1 MAARPL
7 GRVREPGTLPSKAP
21 NFDYFLRIGGLRTR
35 RWSRLSFCPWARE
48 MSWRRYERDP
58 DSRCRRRSAA
68 YAALAAGDI
77 HQLEQCFA
85 RDAVWHE
92 PGSNIY
98 SGDRVGWPEI
108 RDEFLALLGPLS
120 HGTLR
125 TELVDIADSEEYVV
139 AVHRATGKH
148 NGLTLDSTSYEVVL
162 VVRGRVQEVWAFH
175 TKQAEVDAFWT

>member
-1 MAARPL
+1 MTGISTPDVEV
-7 GRVREPGTLPSKAP
+7 VR
-21 NFDYFLRIGGLRTR
+21 R
-35 RWSRLSFCPWARE
+35 
-48 MSWRRYERDP
+48 
-58 DSRCRRRSAA
+58 A
-68 YAALAAGDI
+68 YAALAAGDMEE
-77 HQLEQCFA
+77 LGQCFA

-98 SGDRVGWPEI
+98 SGVRVGWPEI

-125 TELVDIADSEEYVV
+125 TELVDIDVSERYVV

-162 VVRGRVQEVWAFH
+162 VVRGRGQEVWAFH
-175 TKQAEVDAFWT
+175 AKQAEVDAFWT

>member
-1 MAARPL
+1 MTRIPTPDVDV
-7 GRVREPGTLPSKAP
+7 VR
-21 NFDYFLRIGGLRTR
+21 R
-35 RWSRLSFCPWARE
+35 
-48 MSWRRYERDP
+48 
-58 DSRCRRRSAA
+58 A
-68 YAALAAGDI
+68 YGALAAGDI
-77 HQLEQCFA
+77 DQLEQCFA
-85 RDAVWHE
+85 HDAVWHE
-92 PGSNIY
+92 PGGNIY